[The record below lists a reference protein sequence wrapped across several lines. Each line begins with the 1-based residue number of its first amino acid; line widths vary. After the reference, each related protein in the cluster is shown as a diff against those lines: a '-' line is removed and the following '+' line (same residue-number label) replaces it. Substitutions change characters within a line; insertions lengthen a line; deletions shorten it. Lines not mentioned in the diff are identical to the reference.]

1 MLGAIRYGLA
11 NVLNFE
17 GRDARQTF
25 WYYVLFAYL
34 LNLALS
40 MVFVVPAMI
49 GAFTA
54 SFQAAM
60 QHPGD
65 EAAAQAVASG
75 AMSGIME
82 PMMWVGAISAVLMLV
97 LLAASLVRRLHDSGL
112 SGYWAL
118 VPGLFQV
125 LGLIMMPAQMNRM
138 MAALSSGGAGDPLG
152 GVTAMQS
159 QIGFTSLFGWVAIIA
174 VIIFGVRKS
183 NEGPNRYGETS
194 VSF

>member
-1 MLGAIRYGLA
+1 MLGAIRHGLA

-34 LNLALS
+34 LNMALS
-40 MVFVVPAMI
+40 MLFVVPAMI

-65 EAAAQAVASG
+65 AAAAQAVATS
-75 AMSGIME
+75 AMSGAME

-118 VPGLFQV
+118 VPGVFQV
-125 LGLIMMPAQMNRM
+125 LGLITMPAQMNRM
-138 MAALSSGGAGDPLG
+138 MTAMGGGGAGDPLA
-152 GVTAMQS
+152 GVTALQS
-159 QIGFTSLFGWVAIIA
+159 QMGFTSLLGWVAIVA

-183 NEGPNRYGETS
+183 TEGPNRYGETS